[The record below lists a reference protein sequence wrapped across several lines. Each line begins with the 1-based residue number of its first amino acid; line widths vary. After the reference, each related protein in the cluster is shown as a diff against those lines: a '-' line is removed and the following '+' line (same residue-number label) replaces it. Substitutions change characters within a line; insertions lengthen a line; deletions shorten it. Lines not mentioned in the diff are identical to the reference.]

1 VLAHAQIMIVRDA
14 ASPIVYPGLKPGAI
28 VRIVRDAASPI
39 VYPGLKPGAIV
50 RIVRDAA
57 SPFVYPGPFLCRCTA
72 HDDAYALRVPTEL
85 RGHPSFVIRHSS
97 FLFRAPRHSVI
108 LRSRRRRR
116 TNLLIDM
123 DLRELRNYQGGL
135 VTQ

>member
-85 RGHPSFVIRHSS
+85 RGHPSFVISISRT
-97 FLFRAPRHSVI
+97 AP
-108 LRSRRRRR
+108 
-116 TNLLIDM
+116 
-123 DLRELRNYQGGL
+123 
-135 VTQ
+135 